1 MRESRRP
8 PFFKFIEYPR
18 EEFSLRGYFFLP
30 IGLYQP
36 NKASGANKP
45 NGPNKSG
52 RPNKPNMSNRPDGA
66 NVKGC
71 RGSIGAIINISC
83 CGACR
88 FSV

>member
-30 IGLYQP
+30 IGRAYWAD
-36 NKASGANKP
+36 KASGANKP

-52 RPNKPNMSNRPDGA
+52 RPNKPNMSNRLDGLIED
-66 NVKGC
+66 G
-71 RGSIGAIINISC
+71 
-83 CGACR
+83 
-88 FSV
+88 

>member
-1 MRESRRP
+1 M
-8 PFFKFIEYPR
+8 
-18 EEFSLRGYFFLP
+18 
-30 IGLYQP
+30 
-36 NKASGANKP
+36 GANKP

-71 RGSIGAIINISC
+71 RGSIGAKINISC

>member
-1 MRESRRP
+1 MRIFPCRDI
-8 PFFKFIEYPR
+8 FFAHWA
-18 EEFSLRGYFFLP
+18 
-30 IGLYQP
+30 YQP
-36 NKASGANKP
+36 NKASGA
-45 NGPNKSG
+45 NKSG

-71 RGSIGAIINISC
+71 RGSIGAKINISC

>member
-8 PFFKFIEYPR
+8 PFFKLIEYPR

-30 IGLYQP
+30 NGLIGLIRP
-36 NKASGANKP
+36 VSLISLM
-45 NGPNKSG
+45 GPNKSG